1 MGFDYYCSICGAEA
15 MWDIDAQRA
24 VRPCGHTEGTIICEF
39 PEVILTGDGGAADTA
54 DHLAGVRK
62 LGAEFRKL
70 AGV

>member
-39 PEVILTGDGGAADTA
+39 PEVILTGDGGASQVDP
-54 DHLAGVRK
+54 LAQARAVGRK
-62 LGAEFRKL
+62 FRELVGA
-70 AGV
+70 